1 MSEKRSVTVPERN
14 EIEEKYKWRLEDL
27 YPDNDAWNE
36 EARCLESAIENLK
49 EMGTALT
56 SSAQSLLRG
65 LQTRDEIAERLG
77 RLYAYAS
84 FKSHED
90 ARNLEAQAMV
100 QRASTVYLHFA
111 EAVSSFVPSIL
122 ELGKEGIDEFMK
134 EESGLELYRVE
145 IERIMRLKEH
155 ILSYEGEKLLA
166 MSVDVGEVPEKV
178 FSLLTNADIKFPK
191 IKDEKGEEVE
201 LSEERYSYF
210 LHSKDRRVRRDA
222 FKGLFSSY
230 GNVKNTLSAT
240 YLGSLKKDV
249 FYSKA
254 RKYENTLQASLY
266 PQNIPIVV
274 YEKAIETI
282 NQWLD
287 PLRRYVTFKRKA
299 LNLDAMHFYDLY
311 VQLLPEPKA
320 HFSYDDAKSIII
332 EGLAPLGEEYSRVL
346 LEAFENR
353 WIDVYENKGKRS
365 GAYSWGV
372 YGVHPYV
379 LLNFNGTLRDV
390 FTLGHEMGHAMH
402 SHFTFKSQ
410 PYVYSGVSIFTAEV
424 ASTTNE
430 ILLLEHLIKRAADKA
445 EKAYLVNYGLEQVRT
460 TVYRQLLFA
469 EFELEVHKRIERG
482 HPLTSEDFSAI
493 WKSLY
498 EKHYGDTLFIDE
510 ELPLEWARI
519 PHFYTAYY
527 VYQYAT
533 GYSAARAIATAI
545 LSEGKSAVDRYL
557 RFLSLGD
564 SMDPVDALK
573 VAGVD
578 MTSPRPLE
586 LTCKKFEE
594 DLDVLMGL
602 IG

>member
-27 YPDNDAWNE
+27 YPNNDAWGE

-77 RLYAYAS
+77 KLYAYAS

-155 ILSYEGEKLLA
+155 ILSYEGDKLLA

-178 FSLLTNADIKFPK
+178 FSLLTTADMKFPK
-191 IKDEKGEEVE
+191 IKDEKGEDVE

-210 LHSKDRRVRRDA
+210 LHSSDRRVRRDA

-332 EGLAPLGEEYSRVL
+332 EGLASLGEEYSRVL

-469 EFELEVHKRIERG
+469 EFELEVHKRIEKG
-482 HPLTSEDFSAI
+482 NPLTSEDFSAI

-498 EKHYGDTLFIDE
+498 EKHYGDTLFMMRNCR
-510 ELPLEWARI
+510 LNGLGYHTFTPLTTSI
-519 PHFYTAYY
+519 
-527 VYQYAT
+527 
-533 GYSAARAIATAI
+533 SMLRAIR
-545 LSEGKSAVDRYL
+545 LPEQ
-557 RFLSLGD
+557 
-564 SMDPVDALK
+564 
-573 VAGVD
+573 
-578 MTSPRPLE
+578 
-586 LTCKKFEE
+586 
-594 DLDVLMGL
+594 
-602 IG
+602 